1 MKQVGKR
8 PMVGTAPLRPTWA
21 LGEDIQQFLHM
32 QGGWWPRALCPVSR
46 SLQEHWLSPGR
57 ASLHCPLV
65 LGGAVH
71 PPESCHHGPLTA

>member
-32 QGGWWPRALCPVSR
+32 QGGWWPQALCPVSPFTPGA
-46 SLQEHWLSPGR
+46 LAQHWQGLTP
-57 ASLHCPLV
+57 LPPCP
-65 LGGAVH
+65 
-71 PPESCHHGPLTA
+71 